1 MRYGQNKDSI
11 AQLSAFIVKILLGK
25 KNPERMTPVDNNSSV
40 SHGHACMFRYSESS
54 VCETSV
60 LHFIHN
66 TLVKKY
72 LKNLKNMGGGG
83 KAQVECRN
91 SCNEN

>member
-1 MRYGQNKDSI
+1 M
-11 AQLSAFIVKILLGK
+11 A
-25 KNPERMTPVDNNSSV
+25 PVDNNSSV

-83 KAQVECRN
+83 QGASRMQKLMQ
-91 SCNEN
+91 

>member
-11 AQLSAFIVKILLGK
+11 AQLSAFIVKIVLGKK
-25 KNPERMTPVDNNSSV
+25 KNPERMAPVDNNSSV
-40 SHGHACMFRYSESS
+40 SHGLACMFRYSESS

-83 KAQVECRN
+83 GQGK
-91 SCNEN
+91 

>member
-1 MRYGQNKDSI
+1 M
-11 AQLSAFIVKILLGK
+11 A
-25 KNPERMTPVDNNSSV
+25 PVDNNSSV

-83 KAQVECRN
+83 QGKQNAETHAMKI
-91 SCNEN
+91 ENNNVKTIIIF

>member
-1 MRYGQNKDSI
+1 M
-11 AQLSAFIVKILLGK
+11 A
-25 KNPERMTPVDNNSSV
+25 PVDNNSYV

-72 LKNLKNMGGGG
+72 LKNLMNMGGGG
-83 KAQVECRN
+83 QGKQNAETHAMKI
-91 SCNEN
+91 ENNNVKTIIIF

>member
-11 AQLSAFIVKILLGK
+11 AQLSAFIVKIVLGK
-25 KNPERMTPVDNNSSV
+25 KKNPRENGNVDNNSSV

-83 KAQVECRN
+83 QGK
-91 SCNEN
+91 

>member
-11 AQLSAFIVKILLGK
+11 AQLSAFIVKIVLGK
-25 KNPERMTPVDNNSSV
+25 KKKTPERMAPVDNNSSV

-54 VCETSV
+54 VCEASV

-83 KAQVECRN
+83 KASRMQKLMQ
-91 SCNEN
+91 